1 MKKDKAYRVKVLDF
15 RYENA
20 FSQINFRYLFYNVL
34 AQDKENAIKIARD
47 NYMRGE
53 EGVFSI
59 ELPLLLKL
67 FSVED
72 D

>member
-20 FSQINFRYLFYNVL
+20 FSQINFRYLFYDVL
-34 AQDKENAIKIARD
+34 ATHKKEAIKIARD
-47 NYMRGE
+47 HYMRGE
-53 EGVFSI
+53 EGILSV
-59 ELPLLLKL
+59 ELPFLLNL